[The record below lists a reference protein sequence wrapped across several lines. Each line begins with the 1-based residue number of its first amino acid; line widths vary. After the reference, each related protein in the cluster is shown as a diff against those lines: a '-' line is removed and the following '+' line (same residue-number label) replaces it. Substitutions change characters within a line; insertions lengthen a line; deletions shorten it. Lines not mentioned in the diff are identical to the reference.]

1 MPSVKIGHRRIF
13 AWTVIV
19 SAGAMSFGCSPAD
32 ERREA
37 GRLYIEAMSRARNG
51 EYDRAL
57 RLLDRS
63 IELDP
68 SRPTAFYQAAIVSNQ
83 QGHVEAALTYVEGG
97 LRAAPRHMEL
107 LDFKGDLLEKS
118 GRIPEA
124 VEAYEACIAQGPR
137 GYWSPWIKLA
147 RLQEGQGRIEE
158 AKRTYES
165 VLRLYP
171 GFAEA
176 RAKLEALQTR
186 AGNTREAR

>member
-1 MPSVKIGHRRIF
+1 MRSVKFGHRLIF
-13 AWTVIV
+13 ALFLVV
-19 SAGAMSFGCSPAD
+19 SAGVVCFGCSPAD
-32 ERREA
+32 KRREA
-37 GRLYIEAMSRARNG
+37 ARLYVEAMSRYRNG

-63 IELDP
+63 IEVDP
-68 SRPTAFYQAAIVSNQ
+68 SNPIWFYQAAIVSDK
-83 QGHVEAALTYVEGG
+83 QGHVESALAYVEGG
-97 LRAAPRHMEL
+97 LRADSRHMEL
-107 LDFKGDLLEKS
+107 LDFRGDLLEKS

-124 VEAYEACIAQGPR
+124 MEAYEACIAQGPN

-147 RLQEGQGRIEE
+147 RLQERQGRIEE

-176 RAKLEALQTR
+176 RAKLEALKTR
-186 AGNTREAR
+186 VGTSRGPR